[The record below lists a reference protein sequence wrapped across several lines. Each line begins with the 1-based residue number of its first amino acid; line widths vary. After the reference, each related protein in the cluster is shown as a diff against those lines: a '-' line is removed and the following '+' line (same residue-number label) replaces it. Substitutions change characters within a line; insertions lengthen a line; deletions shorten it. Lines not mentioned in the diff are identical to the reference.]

1 MERDR
6 WQDNARLYHA
16 ALERP
21 ESQRGAFLEEACGG
35 DSALRDEVESLLA
48 EGGHGASIIES
59 PAIEVAARVLAED
72 DSQLGGSVER
82 EQERLGRTVSHYH
95 ILEKL
100 GGGGMGVVYKAEDS
114 KLKRAVALKFLS
126 AEFSRDRQALE
137 RFQREAQAAS
147 ALNHPNICTVHDID
161 QHEGQPFIAME
172 LLEGQTLKHRLAG
185 KPFKTDKLLGLAI
198 QIADALEAA
207 HSKGII
213 HRDIK
218 PANIFVTNRGQAKI
232 LDFGLAKLARV
243 GAGLVPAQGHPQG
256 GPLQQAS
263 AAAVEEESLT
273 STGVAMGTIAYM
285 SPEQARGEKTDART
299 DLFSFGVVLY
309 EMATG
314 QPAFSGT
321 TSAVIFDAILNRAP
335 TSPVRLNPELPSK
348 LEEIIN
354 KSLEKDREARYQSAA
369 ELWADLKRLRRDTSS
384 GRTEAAVSSPPA
396 AAAVAAHASAP
407 GEEPTSD
414 SVMIAG
420 LIKRHKKAVIGTVV
434 SLALV
439 AAGLAAAWLLRRR
452 LPQPAAELTQKRLTF
467 SSSENSVGASRISPD
482 GKYLAYTDSAG
493 IHVKLIS
500 AGEEHLIPRPAL
512 VPASAFWW
520 AEAWFPDGTQLLADT
535 QEPGLHFRTWT
546 VSVLGQSPRELR
558 EGALAWDVSPDGTRI
573 IFSPE
578 TGPSGLARELWVMGS
593 QGDNPQKV
601 LGLGEQEWLG
611 RVRWSPDG
619 QRLAYTRGQRTPEKY
634 NYAIE
639 TCDLQGTSRTTVVS
653 SPDLVSQ
660 VLLWLRDGRI
670 LYSRRESL
678 DSNDC
683 NVWKIVVDT
692 QTGAATG
699 KPKRLTQWAG
709 SWIGGLSASADGKRL
724 TLTKQTYQGQVY
736 LGDLAAGG
744 TRLSP
749 PRRLT
754 NDEATD
760 APYAWTA
767 DSKFVLFASDRNG
780 TWGIFK
786 QGISQETAEAVV
798 TGPANL
804 CAPRLSPDG
813 AWILYEEIP
822 KTTVGPSTPLRLMRV
837 PVGGGVPQLVLETR
851 NPQDY
856 RCARAP
862 ASLCLLT
869 EASQDEK
876 QLTFTAYDPLKG
888 RGKVLRTLAKEPP
901 DSYNTAPSPDGT
913 TVAIAKDGEAE
924 IHIRLLSLSG
934 AADREITVKGW
945 PNLPINRSLDWS
957 SDGKGFYCGSAS
969 AQSHALL
976 HVDLKGNARV
986 LWQTK
991 GFGGTYGIPSPDGR
1005 HLAVM
1010 GSVEN
1015 SNVWM
1020 LEGF

>member
-6 WQDNARLYHA
+6 WQEIERLYHA

-21 ESQRGAFLEEACGG
+21 ESQRGAFLKEACGD

-59 PAIEVAARVLAED
+59 PAIEVAAKVLAED

-82 EQERLGRTVSHYH
+82 EQERLGGTVSHYR

-100 GGGGMGVVYKAEDS
+100 GGGGMGVVYRAEDS
-114 KLKRAVALKFLS
+114 KLKRTVALKFLPEELS
-126 AEFSRDRQALE
+126 KERQALE

-147 ALNHPNICTVHDID
+147 ALNHPNICTIHAIEE
-161 QHEGQPFIAME
+161 HEGQPFIDME
-172 LLEGQTLKHRLAG
+172 YLEGQTLKHRLAG
-185 KPFKTDKLLGLAI
+185 KLLKTDELLDLAI
-198 QIADALEAA
+198 QITDALDTA
-207 HSKGII
+207 HSKGIV

-218 PANIFVTNRGQAKI
+218 PANIFVTTRGQAKV
-232 LDFGLAKLARV
+232 LDFGLAKLAPMARRAAEAWV
-243 GAGLVPAQGHPQG
+243 APALPTAYIDPEH
-256 GPLQQAS
+256 
-263 AAAVEEESLT
+263 LT
-273 STGVAMGTIAYM
+273 RPGEVMGTVTYM
-285 SPEQARGEKTDART
+285 SPEQARGEEIDART
-299 DLFSFGVVLY
+299 DLFSFGAVLY

-314 QPAFSGT
+314 RRAFAGESLG
-321 TSAVIFDAILNRAP
+321 SVDDAILNRAP
-335 TSPVRLNPELPSK
+335 TPALRLNPQLPPK
-348 LEEIIN
+348 LEEII
-354 KSLEKDREARYQSAA
+354 SRLLEKDRDLRYQSAA
-369 ELWADLKRLRRDTSS
+369 DLRSELKRLRRDTSS

-396 AAAVAAHASAP
+396 AAAVAAHVSAP

-619 QRLAYTRGQRTPEKY
+619 QRLAYTRGQRTSEKY

-639 TCDLQGTSRTTVVS
+639 TCDLKGTSRTTVVS

-670 LYSRRESL
+670 LYSRQESL

-786 QGISQETAEAVV
+786 QGVSQETAEAVV

-888 RGKVLRTLAKEPP
+888 RGKVLRTLAKEPS

-934 AADREITVKGW
+934 AADREITAKGW

>member
-1 MERDR
+1 VERER
-6 WQDNARLYHA
+6 LREIERLYHA

-21 ESQRGAFLEEACGG
+21 ESQRGAFLEGACGG

-48 EGGHGASIIES
+48 GGGHGASIIDS
-59 PAIEVAARVLAED
+59 PAVEVAAKVLAED
-72 DSQLGGSVER
+72 DSQLRTSVEC
-82 EQERLGRTVSHYH
+82 EQERLGRTVSHYL

-172 LLEGQTLKHRLAG
+172 LLEGQTLKHRLSG
-185 KPFKTDKLLGLAI
+185 QPFRTDKLLGLAI

-207 HSKGII
+207 HSKGIM

-232 LDFGLAKLARV
+232 LDFGLAKLAPKARRAREMV
-243 GAGLVPAQGHPQG
+243 GASALPS
-256 GPLQQAS
+256 AS
-263 AAAVEEESLT
+263 SESDHLT
-273 STGVAMGTIAYM
+273 MPGVAMGTIAYM
-285 SPEQARGEKTDART
+285 SPEQARGEELDART

-314 QPAFSGT
+314 QPAFSGA

-335 TSPVRLNPELPSK
+335 TSPVILNPDLPPK

-354 KSLEKDREARYQSAA
+354 KALEKDREARYQSVA

-396 AAAVAAHASAP
+396 AAAVAAHVSAP
-407 GEEPTSD
+407 REEPTSD

-439 AAGLAAAWLLRRR
+439 AAGLAAAWLLLRRP
-452 LPQPAAELTQKRLTF
+452 PQPAAELTQKRLTF
-467 SSSENSVGASRISPD
+467 TSSENSVGASRISAD

-500 AGEEHLIPRPAL
+500 TGEEHLIPRPAG

-573 IFSPE
+573 VFSPE
-578 TGPSGLARELWVMGS
+578 TGPSGLSRELWVMGS

-639 TCDLQGTSRTTVVS
+639 TCDLKGTSRTTVVS
-653 SPDLVSQ
+653 SPDLVPQ

-692 QTGAATG
+692 QTGAPTG

-709 SWIGGLSASADGKRL
+709 TWFGGLSASADGKRL

-736 LGDLAAGG
+736 LGELAAGG

-749 PRRLT
+749 PRQLT
-754 NDEATD
+754 NDEASD
-760 APYAWTA
+760 WPFAWTA

-786 QGISQETAEAVV
+786 QGIGQDTAEAVV

-804 CAPRLSPDG
+804 YAPRLSPDG

-822 KTTVGPSTPLRLMRV
+822 KTTVGPSTSLRLMRV

-888 RGKVLRTLAKEPP
+888 RGTVLRTLAKEPS

-934 AADREITVKGW
+934 AADREITVRGW
-945 PNLPINRSLDWS
+945 PSLRINTSLDWS
-957 SDGKGFYCGSAS
+957 LDGNGFYYGSAS

-976 HVDLKGNARV
+976 YVDLKGNASV

-991 GFGGTYGIPSPDGR
+991 GFGGNYGIPSPDGR

-1015 SNVWM
+1015 SNAWM
-1020 LEGF
+1020 LENF